1 MKYKIIKN
9 KRGNLNVFIS
19 IGIILMLTILTV
31 FFLVYFQINV
41 IANNVRQNLFYSA
54 NNAILAMNVQSLA
67 YGKYNMDIHY
77 AKELIED
84 LLNKNAQGA
93 ISNIEVK
100 SLKLE
105 NIEGGPNL
113 YAQVVVKFKT
123 IVNFGN
129 DNEYK
134 ITMQDTVPISLL
146 KYGGEN

>member
-9 KRGNLNVFIS
+9 KIGNLNVFIS

-146 KYGGEN
+146 KYGVEN

>member
-9 KRGNLNVFIS
+9 KSGNLNVFIS

-146 KYGGEN
+146 KYGVEN